1 MTGMKAS
8 RPSPGCPYRILVVD
22 DHPIFRH
29 GLAQLINQEAD
40 LEVCGEA
47 EDYHGALTA
56 VTEMDP
62 DMVIVDI
69 TLKGAS
75 GIELIKEIHRQRKN
89 LPMLVISMHDETL
102 YAERAL
108 RAGAKGYIMK
118 QEASE
123 SVIHAIRQVL
133 SGGIYTSKRITE
145 DILARFFEG
154 PSLPVESPLKSLT
167 DREMEVFRLIGE
179 GLSIS
184 EIGRRLHLS
193 VKTVGTHRERI
204 KEKLHLKN
212 ATELLRYALY
222 WVEQE
227 RSSDS

>member
-1 MTGMKAS
+1 MPGMKTDTSALP
-8 RPSPGCPYRILVVD
+8 RAHRILVVD

-29 GLAQLINQEAD
+29 GLAQLINQEDD

-47 EDYHGALTA
+47 EDYHGALRA
-56 VTEMDP
+56 VVDLEP

-69 TLKGAS
+69 TLRGAS
-75 GIELIKEIHRQRKN
+75 GIELIKEVHRQRKN

-123 SVIHAIRQVL
+123 SVIQAIRQVL
-133 SGGIYTSKRITE
+133 SGGIYTSRRITE
-145 DILARFFEG
+145 DIISRFFEG
-154 PSLPVESPLKSLT
+154 PAIPADSPLKSLT

-227 RSSDS
+227 RASDS